1 MGVSAVL
8 CEENSRE
15 AGSEIS
21 LHAWTHPKQLLVG
34 GAILPPLLAL
44 CSGAR
49 GEEHHPLCSGLDYVP
64 LALVVPNQL

>member
-15 AGSEIS
+15 GGSEIS
-21 LHAWTHPKQLLVG
+21 LHARTHPKQLLVG
-34 GAILPPLLAL
+34 ELFSLLAL
-44 CSGAR
+44 CSGVQ
-49 GEEHHPLCSGLDYVP
+49 GKEHHPPRSGLDYVP